1 MRALGEV
8 PSVARRRDDYAPEA
22 ELLFIDEV
30 FKSNSAILNTL
41 LTLLNERLFDDGATR
56 GAVPRPRPNAKPK
69 PQPQAQPQP

>member
-1 MRALGEV
+1 MILTQ
-8 PSVARRRDDYAPEA
+8 PNPT
-22 ELLFIDEV
+22 LLCVDEV

-56 GAVPRPRPNAKPK
+56 GAVPSPRPNPKPK